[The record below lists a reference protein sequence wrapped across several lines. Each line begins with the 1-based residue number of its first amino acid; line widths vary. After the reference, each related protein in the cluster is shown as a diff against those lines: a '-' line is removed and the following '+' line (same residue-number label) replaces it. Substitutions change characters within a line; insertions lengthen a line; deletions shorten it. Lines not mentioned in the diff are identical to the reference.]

1 MHNLTPLSG
10 FLGGALIGLAAAML
24 MLLTGRI
31 AGISGIFGGL
41 LSPATSDRGW
51 RLAFVAGLIAAPLI
65 AAFAGK
71 PLPMP
76 TMPASLIVI
85 VIAGL
90 LVGFGSRM
98 GGGCTSGHGVCG
110 TARLSA
116 RSLIAT
122 AIFMAVAI
130 VTVAIVRHGLHVFD
144 AFSLREAAS
153 TSLENA
159 LGG

>member
-10 FLGGALIGLAAAML
+10 LLGGALIGLAAAML

-51 RLAFVAGLIAAPLI
+51 RIAFIAGLIAAPLI
-65 AAFAGK
+65 AALATGAA
-71 PLPMP
+71 LPSP
-76 TMPASLIVI
+76 AMPASLIVI

-110 TARLSA
+110 TARLST
-116 RSLIAT
+116 RSLVAT
-122 AIFMAVAI
+122 AVFMLAAI
-130 VTVAIVRHGLHVFD
+130 VTVAIVRHII
-144 AFSLREAAS
+144 
-153 TSLENA
+153 
-159 LGG
+159 GG

>member
-10 FLGGALIGLAAAML
+10 LLGGALIGLAAAML

-41 LSPATSDRGW
+41 LQPETTDRNW
-51 RLAFVAGLIAAPLI
+51 RLAFIAGLIAAPLI
-65 AAFAGK
+65 ASVLTGAA
-71 PLPMP
+71 LPSPGMP
-76 TMPASLIVI
+76 SSMILIVL
-85 VIAGL
+85 AGL

-110 TARLSA
+110 IARLSA

-122 AIFMAVAI
+122 AVFMIAAFI
-130 VTVAIVRHGLHVFD
+130 TVAIVRHVV
-144 AFSLREAAS
+144 
-153 TSLENA
+153 
-159 LGG
+159 GG

>member
-10 FLGGALIGLAAAML
+10 LLGGALIGLAAAML

-51 RLAFVAGLIAAPLI
+51 RIAFIAGLIAAPLI
-65 AAFAGK
+65 AALATGAA
-71 PLPMP
+71 LPSP
-76 TMPASLIVI
+76 AMPASLIVI

-116 RSLIAT
+116 RSLVAT
-122 AIFMAVAI
+122 AVFMLAAI
-130 VTVAIVRHGLHVFD
+130 VTVAIVRHII
-144 AFSLREAAS
+144 
-153 TSLENA
+153 
-159 LGG
+159 GG